1 MSEMEKK
8 ISHAIFRHQRDPR
21 LHMVQAFAHIER
33 NDYPRA
39 EAAFRNAAVLTPSPA
54 LQAWTEFFLARL
66 AEEQGQFSQAIEQY
80 SQIWRVMPQWRE
92 VKYREIVCQVKMGFC
107 EPVLDQL
114 TTLIREEPAY
124 FNRVLIDPALERG
137 RLLILSALY
146 DLWTEAK
153 K

>member
-1 MSEMEKK
+1 MREPEPNEAVPSKDDSPAWELLDKLITTSPSEMSEMEKK
-8 ISHAIFRHQRDPR
+8 ISQAISRHQRDPR

-80 SQIWRVMPQWRE
+80 SQIWRVMPRA
-92 VKYREIVCQVKMGFC
+92 R
-107 EPVLDQL
+107 
-114 TTLIREEPAY
+114 A
-124 FNRVLIDPALERG
+124 ALSCPWG
-137 RLLILSALY
+137 RLSLAPLKIC
-146 DLWTEAK
+146 DW
-153 K
+153 